1 MVTLLPLEGHC
12 TYSPSFFYTHF
23 VVCDETKIRFWEDLW
38 QRDQPLYSQ
47 FLGLFKVTTTRNLS
61 ISIILGNDTS
71 LFWDLILHWNLI
83 DVEIEDLE
91 RLMFLLS
98 HVHLSPFVLYTKAWA
113 LSSLRVFLV
122 KSFFLALSN
131 FSDSIP
137 FLLANFCGNQESFLR
152 SWPSPGQWR
161 IRR

>member
-1 MVTLLPLEGHC
+1 MVEGS
-12 TYSPSFFYTHF
+12 T
-23 VVCDETKIRFWEDLW
+23 
-38 QRDQPLYSQ
+38 LYSQ

-91 RLMFLLS
+91 RLMILLS

-137 FLLANFCGNQESFLR
+137 FLLANFCGN
-152 SWPSPGQWR
+152 
-161 IRR
+161 